1 MATCPSCGGH
11 LTDGHR
17 CTPRPVILFI
27 DRLITVVLGG
37 TAGALLSAADGYNS
51 ISGFI
56 VGAMITLGAREL
68 FRI

>member
-1 MATCPSCGGH
+1 

-17 CTPRPVILFI
+17 CTPRSLILFI
-27 DRLITVVLGG
+27 DRAITVLIGG

-56 VGAMITLGAREL
+56 LGAMITLGAREL